1 MRVTGQA
8 VGMDEECQKTKE
20 GERMKTKSQEVVE
33 RTEEERVL
41 KKTQTWWLTGGDS
54 RRGQC
59 TQTWTAGT
67 CSEGNIKCYKGGGG
81 CLIMLQL
88 MRAVWPRAP
97 RFSAVSSI
105 LYETSVTLQYYRECA
120 SVRECVHFAK
130 PPWKVPV
137 PPGAGSTG
145 PVDCCLTG

>member
-1 MRVTGQA
+1 
-8 VGMDEECQKTKE
+8 MDEECQKTKE

-67 CSEGNIKCYKGGGG
+67 CSEGNIKCYKGGGVFDNASTHES
-81 CLIMLQL
+81 CL
-88 MRAVWPRAP
+88 AP
-97 RFSAVSSI
+97 
-105 LYETSVTLQYYRECA
+105 
-120 SVRECVHFAK
+120 
-130 PPWKVPV
+130 
-137 PPGAGSTG
+137 G
-145 PVDCCLTG
+145 PEVLCS